1 MPWWGWV
8 TVGAL
13 LLTAEMALVDA
24 EFYLVFLGVAALLVG
39 LVDLAGFQGPDWLQW
54 LLFAVLASSLLVL
67 FRKRLS
73 DQLHSGTG
81 EVPENVENEIA
92 TAIEHI
98 APGSRGQVGGIGRD
112 RIVGRQQAPERGG
125 QPGQPVD
132 RLLVGIKI
140 GLLIN
145 FNQNFLKEG
154 IKRFVL

>member
-54 LLFAVLASSLLVL
+54 LLFAVLASSLLGL

-98 APGSRGQVGGIGRD
+98 APGSRGQVELRGSQWSAQNDGATPMENG
-112 RIVGRQQAPERGG
+112 QAVHVIRAEGVRLHVRGEAG
-125 QPGQPVD
+125 
-132 RLLVGIKI
+132 
-140 GLLIN
+140 
-145 FNQNFLKEG
+145 
-154 IKRFVL
+154 